1 MRLERLRDDVRNELG
16 QRNTTSVIDDAAI
29 DHALANG
36 LIELGPH
43 YPSVIESLTIATAGY
58 IQNIKALAPTVLKL
72 ESVQYPYDAAN
83 PNAPSYAYR
92 IPNSSTA
99 IFVDIEPQIGD
110 TILAKY
116 KARHTILDLR
126 GSTTN
131 TLPEDDEY
139 EHPLIIA
146 AVGHILYLE
155 SMRMLSSGASKEQL
169 AAAKQLQA
177 MAEDMAEQ
185 AIDETGT
192 LSTSGQNPAWSEI
205 GLCL

>member
-1 MRLERLRDDVRNELG
+1 MRLERLRDDVRYELG

-36 LIELGPH
+36 LVTLGPH
-43 YPSVIESLTIATAGY
+43 YPSVTQSLTIATAGY
-58 IQNIKALAPTVLKL
+58 TQNIKALAPTVLKL
-72 ESVQYPYDAAN
+72 ESVQYPYDATN
-83 PNAPSYAYR
+83 PNAPYYAYR
-92 IPNSSTA
+92 IPSSSTA
-99 IFVDIEPQIGD
+99 IFNDVEPQIGD
-110 TILAKY
+110 AILAKY

-146 AVGHILYLE
+146 AASHILYLE
-155 SMRMLSSGASKEQL
+155 AMQMLSSGASKEQL

-177 MAEDMAEQ
+177 MAENMAEQ
-185 AIDETGT
+185 ALDETGT
-192 LSTSGQNPAWSEI
+192 LSTSGQNPAWSQI
-205 GLCL
+205 GL